1 MDKSVRIICV
11 GLFLIIIYIIL
22 DNIKLMLESNGGK
35 KFFKS
40 PRIDIKMPKI
50 TAKSLVK
57 LSAFFVMI
65 NHGPDLCKIETKIEN
80 IPYYEGKDYFLILG
94 EKNEKD

>member
-1 MDKSVRIICV
+1 MDRSVRIICI
-11 GLFLIIIYIIL
+11 GILLIIIYIIM

-40 PRIDIKMPKI
+40 PKINIKKPKI
-50 TAKSLVK
+50 SVKNLVR
-57 LSAFFVMI
+57 LSSFLVMI

-80 IPYYEGKDYFLILG
+80 IPYYEGKNYFLVLG
-94 EKNEKD
+94 EKNEKN